1 MGLRDMFRAI
11 REYPTARAEL
21 ETARTELSLTK
32 QTLEQSTRECERLEA
47 DKSYTAMQLSYSE
60 QKLEAVRSVLEA
72 LCPKQVSLEEM
83 KKLYEMV
90 APNLDASGFTLYRNA
105 KKLTGIDVHT
115 FFPYEENRGMFEQM
129 DGRQLLDCLLA
140 ARFDAVS
147 WEIVDGGRGEKAVF
161 RKVDTTTPEYQAFE
175 HKLYRTALARMG
187 FEGILAPEVTQTME
201 LKLYSPLSA
210 ELVEDAPAR
219 DWIDEPEPPDAQTL
233 DGEDLTAPVFH
244 TAILKGIEAEQAPEE
259 AERGLMLYYHGPEAV
274 KEKVVSLFPTVEE
287 VDGKLYGVAVCQ
299 IREQLTPDELAELK
313 EFCAGQ
319 YADGWGE
326 GYEQRPR
333 KTEYGDL
340 YVSFW
345 QGEDYFILTKAEM
358 EAARA
363 PAHTRHQPQRG
374 GEAR

>member
-1 MGLRDMFRAI
+1 MGLRDIIRAI

-21 ETARTELSLTK
+21 ETARTELRLAK

-47 DKSYTAMQLSYSE
+47 DKSYTATQLNYSA
-60 QKLEAVRSVLEA
+60 QKLAAVRAVLEA
-72 LCPKQVSLEEM
+72 LCPKQASLEET
-83 KKLYEMV
+83 KRLYGMV
-90 APNLDASGFTLYRNA
+90 APNLDASGFTLYRTA

-115 FFPYEENRGMFEQM
+115 FFPYEENRGIFEQM

-147 WEIVDGGRGEKAVF
+147 WEIVDGGSGEKAVF
-161 RKVDTTTPEYQAFE
+161 REVDPTTPEYQAFE

-187 FEGILAPEVTQTME
+187 FEGILAPEATQTME

-219 DWIDEPEPPDAQTL
+219 DWIDESEPPDSQIL
-233 DGEDLTAPVFH
+233 DSEDLTAPVFH

-259 AERGLMLYYHGPEAV
+259 AKRGLMAYFDGSDAV
-274 KEKVVSLFPTVEE
+274 NEKVLSFFPSVEE
-287 VDGKLYGVAVCQ
+287 MDGRLYGVAICQ
-299 IREQLTPDELAELK
+299 VKGQLTPDELAELK
-313 EFCAGQ
+313 EFCVGQ
-319 YADGWGE
+319 LADGWGE

-345 QGEDYFILTKAEM
+345 QGKDFFILTKEEM

-363 PAHTRHQPQRG
+363 PVHTQHEPKRVCK
-374 GEAR
+374 